1 MEIMF
6 EICYIDLVTIYS
18 KTLTNKL
25 IYKLTMR
32 LYSEKSSFII
42 IIYSIVN
49 CVIFKTKTVGEK
61 SNGEQHNTLSMGT
74 KYLHGQKVRAS
85 PVVLPPLKFLVL
97 LNYFFLFE

>member
-1 MEIMF
+1 MF

-74 KYLHGQKVRAS
+74 KYLHRQKVTTIR
-85 PVVLPPLKFLVL
+85 VLSIIKKIF
-97 LNYFFLFE
+97 YFFCLNS